1 MVQPEARQ
9 SFQLN
14 DAETTVEDSEQTA
27 TRKGTLVF
35 DIGILISGIMIVVSL
50 LMPWFSHG
58 LISTTG
64 LDGLLNHKH
73 TIFTLFQNPVLI
85 TNDSIFV
92 GPVLPIIF
100 GILIIV
106 CSSILLARRGERIL
120 TITLIVLGILTTAS
134 ATIDIVWMYVTFRPR
149 IAENAPGTPNY
160 SVGSGLWVLG
170 IFGIAVVVF
179 ALLRIRAARRSSL
192 KLHN

>member
-14 DAETTVEDSEQTA
+14 DAETTAEDSEQTA

-35 DIGILISGIMIVVSL
+35 DIGILISGIMIVASI
-50 LMPWFSHG
+50 LMPWITHVFSG
-58 LISTTG
+58 STG
-64 LDGLLNHKH
+64 LDGLLHQKL
-73 TIFTLFQNPVLI
+73 TIFGFFQNPVLM

-92 GPVLPIIF
+92 GPVIPTIF

-106 CSSILLARRGERIL
+106 CSSILLARRRERIL
-120 TITLIVLGILTTAS
+120 TITLIVLGILTTAC
-134 ATIDIVWMYVTFRPR
+134 ATIDIVWIYVTLRPR
-149 IAENAPGTPNY
+149 IAENSPGTPNY

-179 ALLRIRAARRSSL
+179 ALLRIRAARRSSS
-192 KLHN
+192 